1 MLLTIGMAT
10 YDDFDGV
17 YFTLQAL
24 KAYQDLTD
32 VELVVVDTK
41 PESCKD
47 TASTCGNV
55 GAKYYHRPDKNGTSA
70 SRNHVFEVANGR
82 FVMCIDCH
90 VLLVKDSIKK
100 LKEYLK
106 LNMNSVDIIQGPLL
120 YDDQKNISTHFDQQW
135 RGQMYGTWGTD
146 PKINIVE
153 KIEIPMQGLGLFCM
167 RKDIWPKFNAGFRG
181 FGGEEGYIHEKVR
194 QNGGKAICLSW
205 LKWIHRFG
213 RPKGVPYPLNLKDR
227 VVNYLIGFSELG
239 MNYGEVIEFFKNQ
252 LSQQHLGEALKEF
265 SAVAGIT
272 LTSSPA
278 AKIVDIP
285 KVAYIL
291 DSENSETFT
300 KFNWKHPK
308 QAISNKSFVDAMK
321 DFVNRDEKYCLV
333 LKDGETLEE
342 NIIKKLDEWIVIKQ
356 DTLKIAALKET
367 ETKSLKRKNV
377 VFSYRIAEDVD
388 IDESKSLVISKDFAK
403 AFLREEQQIKLSALA
418 HKNNFAPFVLV
429 KPEFI
434 YRMNPH
440 IVQLDNVQ
448 GNLDFCDI
456 REIVWKSKD
465 RWCLDISA
473 LARQTTLALC
483 QKGAGI
489 VRVYDYQNEDKDVLK
504 KDLDLFGYV
513 NFIIADMSENIDPP
527 EDGKRA
533 LLINYENLPD
543 YMKDFAYD
551 KLSTFIR
558 SGDIVIVTHAEQ
570 EINDAYKNTKE
581 YKVEFCSNK
590 CLIATK
596 T

>member
-1 MLLTIGMAT
+1 MFLTIGLPT

-24 KAYQDLTD
+24 KAYHDLDD
-32 VELVVVDTK
+32 VELLVVDTK
-41 PESCKD
+41 PEACKD
-47 TASTCGNV
+47 TKNVCNSIGAS
-55 GAKYYHRPDKNGTSA
+55 YFHRPDCQGTAPAKNA
-70 SRNHVFEVANGR
+70 VFELAKGK

-90 VLLVKDSIKK
+90 VLLVKDSVKK
-100 LKEYLK
+100 LKEYLRK
-106 LNMNSVDIIQGPLL
+106 NQETKNIIHGPLL

-135 RGQMYGTWGTD
+135 RGQMYGTWGND
-146 PKINIVE
+146 PRVNFTE
-153 KIEIPMQGLGLFCM
+153 EFEIPMQGGGLFVCK
-167 RKDIWPKFNAGFRG
+167 KDVWPKFHSGFRG
-181 FGGEEGYIHEKVR
+181 FGAEEGYIQEKIR
-194 QNGGKAICLSW
+194 QNGGKAVCLSW

-213 RPKGVPYPLNLKDR
+213 RPKGVPYPLSLKDR

-239 MNYGEVIEFFKNQ
+239 MNYGEVVEFFKNQ

-265 SAVAGIT
+265 TAVAGMA

-291 DSENSETFT
+291 DSENSETFS

-308 QAISNKSFVDAMK
+308 QAISNRSFVDAMK
-321 DFVNRDEKYCLV
+321 DFVTRDEKYCLV
-333 LKDGETLEE
+333 LKEGESLEE

-356 DTLKIAALKET
+356 DTLKVAALKET
-367 ETKSLKRKNV
+367 ETKSLKRKNAI
-377 VFSYRIAEDVD
+377 FSYRIAEDID

-418 HKNNFAPFVLV
+418 HKNNFAPFVLI
-429 KPEFI
+429 KPEFV

-456 REIVWKSKD
+456 REIVWRSKD

-473 LARQTTLALC
+473 LSRQTTVALC

-504 KDLDLFGYV
+504 KDLDIFGYV
-513 NFIIADMSENIDPP
+513 NFIIADMAEDIDPP
-527 EDGKRA
+527 EEGKRS

-551 KLSTFIR
+551 KQQSFVR
-558 SGDIVIVTHAEQ
+558 SGDIIIIVHAEE
-570 EINDAYKNTKE
+570 EIKDVYKNSKE

>member
-47 TASTCGNV
+47 TAAACNNV

-70 SRNHVFEVANGR
+70 SRNHVFEIANGR

-90 VLLVKDSIKK
+90 VLLVKDSVKK

-106 LNMNSVDIIQGPLL
+106 SNMDSVDIIQGPLL

-167 RKDIWPKFNAGFRG
+167 RKSVWPQFNKGFRG

-239 MNYGEVIEFFKNQ
+239 MNYGEVIEFFKGQ
-252 LSQQHLGEALKEF
+252 LSQQHLTEAIRDF
-265 SAVAGIT
+265 TSVSGMA

-285 KVAYIL
+285 KIAYIL
-291 DSENSETFT
+291 DSENSETFI
-300 KFNWKHPK
+300 KFDWKHQKKSIPT
-308 QAISNKSFVDAMK
+308 KSFVDAMQ
-321 DFVNRDEKYCLV
+321 DFVNTNENYCLILKEGEV
-333 LKDGETLEE
+333 LDEA
-342 NIIKKLDEWIVIKQ
+342 IIKKLDEWIVIKQ
-356 DTLKIAALKET
+356 GTLSIAALKET
-367 ETKSLKRKNV
+367 ETKSLKRKNII
-377 VFSYRIAEDVD
+377 FSYRIAEDVD

-403 AFLREEQQIKLSALA
+403 YFLRENQPIKLSALA
-418 HKNNFAPFVLV
+418 NKLNIKPFVLI
-429 KPEFI
+429 KPDFI

-440 IVQLDNVQ
+440 TVHLDNVS
-448 GNLDFCDI
+448 GNLEFCDI
-456 REIVWKSKD
+456 REIIWNSKD

-473 LARQTTLALC
+473 LSLQTTLALC
-483 QKGAGI
+483 QKGLGI
-489 VRVYDYQNEDKDVLK
+489 VRVFDYQNQDKDTLK

-513 NFIIADMSENIDPP
+513 NFVIADMTEEIDPP
-527 EDGKRA
+527 EEGKRA

-551 KLSTFIR
+551 KQQTFIR
-558 SGDIVIVTHAEQ
+558 SGDIVIVTHAEE
-570 EINDAYKNTKE
+570 EIFDVYKNTKD
-581 YKVEFCSNK
+581 YKVEFSSPRCV
-590 CLIATK
+590 IATK
-596 T
+596 I

>member
-47 TASTCGNV
+47 TA
-55 GAKYYHRPDKNGTSA
+55 AKYYHRPDKNGTSA
-70 SRNHVFEVANGR
+70 SRNHVFEIANGR

-90 VLLVKDSIKK
+90 VLLVKDSVKK

-106 LNMNSVDIIQGPLL
+106 SNMDSVDIIQGPLL

-167 RKDIWPKFNAGFRG
+167 RKSVWPQFNKGFRG

-239 MNYGEVIEFFKNQ
+239 MNYGEVIEFFKGQ
-252 LSQQHLGEALKEF
+252 LSQQHLTEAIRDF
-265 SAVAGIT
+265 TSVSGMA
-272 LTSSPA
+272 LTASPA

-285 KVAYIL
+285 KIAYIL
-291 DSENSETFT
+291 DSENSDTFT
-300 KFNWKHPK
+300 KFDWKHQK
-308 QAISNKSFVDAMK
+308 KSIATKSFVDAMH
-321 DFVNRDEKYCLV
+321 DFVNANENYCLII
-333 LKDGETLEE
+333 KEGEILDEA
-342 NIIKKLDEWIVIKQ
+342 IIKKLDEWIVIKQ
-356 DTLKIAALKET
+356 GTLGIAALKET
-367 ETKSLKRKNV
+367 ETKSLKRKNII
-377 VFSYRIAEDVD
+377 FSYRIAEDID

-403 AFLREEQQIKLSALA
+403 YFLRENQPIKLSALA
-418 HKNNFAPFVLV
+418 NKLNIKPFVLI
-429 KPEFI
+429 KPDFI

-440 IVQLDNVQ
+440 TVHLDNVS
-448 GNLDFCDI
+448 GNLEFCDI
-456 REIVWKSKD
+456 REIIWNSKD

-473 LARQTTLALC
+473 LSLQTTLALC
-483 QKGAGI
+483 QKGLGI
-489 VRVYDYQNEDKDVLK
+489 VRVFDYQNQDKETLK
-504 KDLDLFGYV
+504 KELDLFGYV
-513 NFIIADMSENIDPP
+513 NFVIADMTEQIDPP
-527 EDGKRA
+527 EEGKRA

-551 KLSTFIR
+551 KQQSFVR
-558 SGDIVIVTHAEQ
+558 SGDIVIVVHAEQ
-570 EINDAYKNTKE
+570 EIFDVYKNTKD
-581 YKVEFCSNK
+581 YKVEFSSPRCV
-590 CLIATK
+590 IATK
-596 T
+596 I

>member
-10 YDDFDGV
+10 FDDFDGV

-24 KAYQDLTD
+24 KAYHDLDD

-47 TASTCGNV
+47 TASVCRSLD
-55 GAKYYHRPDKNGTSA
+55 AKYFHRPDKVGTSA

-90 VLLVKDSIKK
+90 ILLAKDSVKK

-106 LNMNSVDIIQGPLL
+106 KNMDSNNIIQGPLL

-146 PKINIVE
+146 LRVNSQDE
-153 KIEIPMQGLGLFCM
+153 FEIPMQGLGLFCM
-167 RKDIWPKFNAGFRG
+167 RKDAWPGFNSSFRG

-213 RPKGVPYPLNLKDR
+213 RPKGVPYPLKLRDR

-239 MNYGEVIEFFKNQ
+239 MNYGEVIEFFKTQVNQ
-252 LSQQHLGEALKEF
+252 QELGEALKEF
-265 SAVAGIT
+265 STFSGFA
-272 LTSSPA
+272 LTQSPA
-278 AKIVDIP
+278 QKQEIK

-291 DSENSETFT
+291 DSENSDTFT

-308 QAISNKSFVDAMK
+308 QALANKSFVDAMK
-321 DFVNRDEKYCLV
+321 DFVSREESYCLILKEGEFLDEKIMA
-333 LKDGETLEE
+333 KLE
-342 NIIKKLDEWIVIKQ
+342 EWIVMKQ
-356 DTLKIAALKET
+356 GILKIAALKET
-367 ETKSLKRKNV
+367 QIKSLQRKNPI
-377 VFSYRIAEDVD
+377 FSYRIADNID
-388 IDESKSLVISKDFAK
+388 IDDSNSLVISKDFAK
-403 AFLREEQQIKLSALA
+403 AFLRETENIKLSDLA
-418 HKNNFAPFVLV
+418 KKIGVKPFVLIN
-429 KPEFI
+429 PYFI

-440 IVQLDNVQ
+440 VTHLDNVS

-456 REIVWKSKD
+456 REIIWAAKD
-465 RWCLDISA
+465 RWCLDITAIS
-473 LARQTTLALC
+473 LQPTLALC
-483 QKGAGI
+483 QKGKGI
-489 VRVYDYQNEDKDVLK
+489 VRVFDYQNEDKDSLK
-504 KDLDLFGYV
+504 NELDIFGYA
-513 NFIIADMSENIDPP
+513 NFVIADLAEEIQAP
-527 EDGKRA
+527 EEGGRL
-533 LLINYENLPD
+533 LLINYENLPS
-543 YMKDFAYD
+543 YMQEFAYD
-551 KLSTFIR
+551 KLSSFIR
-558 SGDIVIVTHAEQ
+558 KDDVVVILHAEK
-570 EINDAYKNTKE
+570 EIFDVYKTTNE
-581 YKVEFCSNK
+581 YKVKFVSNK